1 MKANLLNKS
10 CSYCKKYT
18 NIIKISLI
26 QTSGLSDMIYLDIAK
41 ANYYFKWEIYLAE
54 Q

>member
-18 NIIKISLI
+18 NIIKITLI
-26 QTSGLSDMIYLDIAK
+26 QTSGPSNMIYMDIAK
-41 ANYYFKWEIYLAE
+41 AHYYFKWEIYLAE